1 MRDVLRLS
9 VISMFGLFCLAQTTP
24 AAAQTPVVELAA
36 NPAVQADAS
45 AAPPESASLS
55 IEVTIPEAAAAPP
68 QERGAV
74 PEPAGG
80 APAELAAEE
89 LPPPPDAVF
98 LHGFRLGYL
107 FVSNTDQPI
116 DPSAGPGS
124 QSYAERYDMRSSHM
138 FMIGY
143 EAAWRM
149 IGHDW
154 LNLLLIGNVMIAGL
168 EQSRFFPSANLMLG
182 FEIAQMAQIGV
193 GVSVT
198 PTKEEPAHIVF
209 AAGWTPRIG
218 SFYVPVHAFFVPD
231 IQGNH
236 KLGLTVGINFF

>member
-1 MRDVLRLS
+1 MQQDLCLIFVG
-9 VISMFGLFCLAQTTP
+9 ISCLIVGWP
-24 AAAQTPVVELAA
+24 RGSAAQPPVVEVAA
-36 NPAVQADAS
+36 TPVDEAGSDIAEEPRISV
-45 AAPPESASLS
+45 
-55 IEVTIPEAAAAPP
+55 EVTLPGQPP
-68 QERGAV
+68 SQERGAV
-74 PEPAGG
+74 PPPPERAV
-80 APAELAAEE
+80 APQGHEEE
-89 LPPPPDAVF
+89 LPPPPDAIF

-107 FVSNTDQPI
+107 FVSNTGTPI
-116 DPSAGPGS
+116 DPSAGPES
-124 QSYAERYDMRSSHM
+124 QTYAERYDMRSEHM
-138 FMIGY
+138 FLIGY

-168 EQSRFFPSANLMLG
+168 EQSRFFPSVNLLLG

-198 PTKEEPAHIVF
+198 PTKEEPAHMVF

-231 IQGNH
+231 ITGHH
-236 KLGLTVGINFF
+236 KLGVTVGINFF

>member
-9 VISMFGLFCLAQTTP
+9 VVAMSCLFCLAMP
-24 AAAQTPVVELAA
+24 MSAAAQQPAVRLAA
-36 NPAVQADAS
+36 HPPPEAAAS

-55 IEVTIPEAAAAPP
+55 IEVTVPQAPPP
-68 QERGAV
+68 QELGVV
-74 PEPAGG
+74 PEPAAR
-80 APAELAAEE
+80 APEEPTAEE

-116 DPSAGPGS
+116 DPSAGRGS
-124 QSYAERYDMRSSHM
+124 QTYAERYDMRSEHM

-168 EQSRFFPSANLMLG
+168 EQSRFFPSGNLMLG